1 MVMAAK
7 HSKKKKQTSLAPEP
21 KPDAAGIDIG
31 SSEMWV
37 AIDPDRDERPIRCY
51 GSFTEDLHELADW
64 LKDRNIRTVAM
75 ESTGVYWIPLF
86 QILESRGFEV
96 CLVNAHYPKFA
107 PGRKSD
113 VIDCQWLQYLHSVG
127 LLSGSFRPPQSICEV
142 RAILR
147 HRENLIALA
156 ASHVQRIQK
165 SLNQMNLLLHNVIS
179 DIVGKTG
186 LAILDA
192 ILDGQR
198 DPRTLAKL
206 RDRRIKASE
215 ENIMKS
221 LVGDYRAEH
230 LFTLKQSLSTYRH
243 HLLQIDEADVEI
255 KKRMAALDSRCLPAP
270 SVEEVPVK
278 RGPGRPKG
286 SKSADSQLRTELHR
300 IIGTDLTLI
309 PGIDVT
315 TVQTILSEVGPDLSA
330 FRSAPAF
337 VSWLRLCP
345 NNQITGGKVI
355 ATKTQPTKNRLSHAL
370 RMGAQSLVHS
380 QSALGGI
387 HRRFRARLGPPDA
400 ITASAHRLARIIYHL
415 VSTRKTF
422 DDSVFNELEKQ
433 DSQRKEQRLKAQARA
448 GGFKLVPLEA

>member
-1 MVMAAK
+1 MPAK

-31 SSEMWV
+31 SNEMWV
-37 AIDPDRDERPIRCY
+37 AIGPDRDERPIRCY
-51 GSFTEDLHELADW
+51 GSFTEDLHEIADW

-96 CLVNAHYPKFA
+96 CLVNAHYPKYA

-113 VIDCQWLQYLHSVG
+113 VLDCQWLQYLHSVG

-179 DIVGKTG
+179 DITGKTG

-192 ILDGQR
+192 ILAGQR
-198 DPRTLAKL
+198 DPKKLAAL
-206 RDRRIKASE
+206 RDRRTKASE
-215 ENIMKS
+215 ETIMKS
-221 LVGDYRAEH
+221 LVGDYRTEH
-230 LFTLKQSLSTYRH
+230 LFTLKQSLSSYRH
-243 HLLQIDEADVEI
+243 YLLQIDEADVEI
-255 KKRMAALDSRCLPAP
+255 KRFMAGLDSRSQPAP
-270 SVEEVPVK
+270 APLAEVAPVK

-286 SKSADSQLRTELHR
+286 SKSIDSQLRTELHR

-330 FRSAPAF
+330 FRSSPAF

-380 QSALGGI
+380 KSALGGI

-400 ITASAHRLARIIYHL
+400 VTASAHRLARIIYHL
-415 VSTRKTF
+415 VSTRKAF
-422 DDSVFNELEKQ
+422 DDSVFMELEKQ
-433 DSQRKEQRLKAQARA
+433 DSQRKERRLKAQARA